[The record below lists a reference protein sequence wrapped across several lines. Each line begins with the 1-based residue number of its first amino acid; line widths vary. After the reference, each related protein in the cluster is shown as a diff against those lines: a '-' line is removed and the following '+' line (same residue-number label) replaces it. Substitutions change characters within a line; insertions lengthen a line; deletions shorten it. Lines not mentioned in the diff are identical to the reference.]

1 MKKLV
6 AGILFLGLAILGP
19 RPCFAAYPP
28 VQDVGPVS
36 IVTMTAI
43 TCQMIPK
50 ILLSTG
56 TNNPR
61 GAGYPTASLATA
73 AIVAGEYM
81 VGRISLD
88 VVNYSS
94 HNIFIGYDKN
104 VATWTAPAPGYIGWL
119 IPAVSSITAG
129 GYALQIP
136 LPSSLHLPGS
146 VRDLWVIADDTIPVR
161 QILAVQQK

>member
-50 ILLSTG
+50 LLLSTG

-81 VGRISLD
+81 VGRISLNII
-88 VVNYSS
+88 NYST

-104 VATWTAPAPGYIGWL
+104 VSTWSAPAPFYPGWL
-119 IPAVSSITAG
+119 IPTSTFTASG
-129 GYALQIP
+129 TQIP
-136 LPSSLHLPGS
+136 GSLYLPGS
-146 VRDLWVIADDTIPVR
+146 VRDIWVIADDTIPVR